1 MLTFYAR
8 DVSIFFYNGGVMR
21 ISEETVERT
30 ARLACIEL
38 DAKELEKF
46 SRQLHDI
53 LDYIDKLSKLDLTE
67 VKPTDHILS
76 ISNVLREDQP
86 QKSLSVDKALM
97 NAPQRQGGF
106 FVVPKVIE

>member
-1 MLTFYAR
+1 MQ
-8 DVSIFFYNGGVMR
+8 
-21 ISEETVERT
+21 ISKETVEHT

-38 DAKELEKF
+38 NSKELEKF

-53 LDYIDKLSKLDLTE
+53 LDYIDKLSKLNLKE

-76 ISNVLREDQP
+76 ISNVLREDEP
-86 QKSLSVDKALM
+86 RKSLAVDKALM
-97 NAPQRQGGF
+97 NAPEREGSF